1 MDYLPKGANFIRAK
15 FLWEIG
21 LHIAG
26 DPATPYYG
34 NRDVCITVGSGSGA
48 QYKPWLRMSC
58 GSPILAHAVARGE
71 LEAAIVNPSAM
82 LTQAVRGKGLFTE
95 PLPLCIVA
103 NYPSWDRFA
112 FMVHPR
118 AGIKSL
124 ADIKS
129 KRMPLRISTREDTTH
144 STRNLID
151 QTLGVYGFS
160 MRDVESWGGSLQLN
174 GGPGDKRRMKA
185 ITDGTVDA
193 VFDEGLAL
201 WFEHALAAGF
211 RPVTLEP
218 ETFAKLG
225 EIGWRRVVM
234 PAGRYKGL
242 DADYAC
248 IDYSAWPLYARTDLP
263 EEDAYKIV
271 DAIHARE
278 KHIVWEEFNAWAPY
292 QGIGALGEET
302 EATPRDVPLHPGSAR
317 WFREHGFKV

>member
-1 MDYLPKGANFIRAK
+1 
-15 FLWEIG
+15 
-21 LHIAG
+21 
-26 DPATPYYG
+26 
-34 NRDVCITVGSGSGA
+34 
-48 QYKPWLRMSC
+48 
-58 GSPILAHAVARGE
+58 
-71 LEAAIVNPSAM
+71 M